1 MEQYDIN
8 IDFCEYNLIIVLHYS
23 FYQRMGRK
31 TKFNP
36 KWLEFKDSNNDRV
49 GLYITSTEDKYRP
62 KCTWRSCEVD
72 ISSRGFLSIKDHAKA
87 KKT

>member
-1 MEQYDIN
+1 
-8 IDFCEYNLIIVLHYS
+8 
-23 FYQRMGRK
+23 MGRK

-87 KKT
+87 KNIKKLQLFAKVEIGYKQLSPSIMAD